1 MSTRRSTV
9 AGTVGWTYKTCAFEQ
24 IEAQLNNDVVL
35 VTENFRDLTSY
46 PPEGVQVS
54 SENWFRV

>member
-1 MSTRRSTV
+1 V